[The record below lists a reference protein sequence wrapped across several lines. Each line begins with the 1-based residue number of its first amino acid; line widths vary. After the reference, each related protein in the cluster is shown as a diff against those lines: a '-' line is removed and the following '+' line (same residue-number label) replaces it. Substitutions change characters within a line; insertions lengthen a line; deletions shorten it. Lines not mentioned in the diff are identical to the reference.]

1 MQHNLGKSLHDILL
15 VLKMIRQPLKKGWG
29 GARFYANWRLSES
42 LWEANLLKPFPT
54 FRF

>member
-15 VLKMIRQPLKKGWG
+15 VLKMIRQPLKGG
-29 GARFYANWRLSES
+29 GARFYANWGLSKS